1 MRKIL
6 VFSIFLTAIFA
17 GFDVCAATARGGR
30 SVASTLG
37 ATENAEQTETSKDAT
52 DTQDQQNTAVAA
64 RAANRNRVKQN
75 TVTAQ
80 NTTSARVA
88 TRTSAARSA
97 VPKAP
102 VQTSPSTTTTGTGV
116 KARAATKQKAVNLGT
131 KITTA
136 TENTVVPQE
145 CQDAF
150 YGCMDSFCMLDNTS
164 GGRCRCDDRSADL
177 DIVLE
182 QIQKLDAQSKTLAQ
196 EGVERLQRGDAVDT
210 IYSMAE
216 DAANKVIADQKKNEK
231 DLSQLAQ
238 EGKKKARGLDLSTFN
253 SNLFDTDDLFGSG
266 DIFDTSIVDKTGNAL
281 RTEAIKLCT
290 PKVPQQCREYASM
303 LQLVYAQKVKSDCV
317 AYEND
322 LKQQKMNSEN
332 LLQTA
337 QKAVRDAAAEAYE
350 NSNKYDLGQ
359 CTLRFRQCMTGED
372 VCGAGFSKCV
382 VNKMVVS
389 QSSSKMKKVK
399 TGTTVIELEATTYDA
414 VVNNK
419 AMCEHVLKQCVLVK
433 DKVWDE
439 FLRNIAPEL
448 KSAEYAA
455 EDEQRRNCSKNI
467 VSCIKEAASAEGLE
481 EGSDSW
487 SIFTSNMDN
496 VKKICKVQLEQCK
509 AYDKDIEE
517 GIMYYVTLS
526 LNAVRADR
534 CTTKIKQCLQNNCG
548 KDYLGCL
555 GASMKTLRGFCSDDE
570 IEIDCKDKTDEK
582 GSSVDL
588 DKYINQVAQ
597 GLIFNVNNA
606 MVEGCIKAINASM
619 NTYCGGTDTC
629 NNANIDFS
637 DIWQEYVTY
646 RVCPANINPGDSAD
660 KAGTCKKDISAF
672 STADVSCPK
681 WETKRFDALWTSDIT
696 MNLSGGDDIFGYN
709 GKANITRK
717 KRATAKLNSAFK
729 TVNNLVNSDI
739 NLKRCIDGL
748 TAENFNGETIGVDEQ
763 LNAKQRVVANAGGA
777 ASTNNRSSVTKYTSA
792 VQNNLKQTIANAV
805 YDRFIAQYNARVAE
819 LQTDIDSAN
828 ATINEYYKSAGL
840 VCPSQ
845 SSNGTESSDDNTSG
859 TETVACT
866 GKCEL
871 GNCNCCDGAEKK
883 CQCIAYTYFQ
893 ATHVKHHNNTLGEVT
908 QLAGVKYSGDSCT
921 ISFRRHKNCYLVS
934 EFRDDSYYAFVRN
947 ASDAWT
953 GWDCTSHDDVRKV
966 VFNLSDNTNISV
978 DDGCQPKNGDWLA
991 RRLTIGE
998 TQICFNKCTSQIKQ
1012 SLVDANGV
1020 EEKFVNWAGA
1030 DIGSDVWCGHDDFNK
1045 VAGNGTYVTDTDSK
1059 NCPINGTEVKHAN
1072 YKFYDLD

>member
-52 DTQDQQNTAVAA
+52 DTQDQQNMAVAA

-102 VQTSPSTTTTGTGV
+102 VQTSPSTTTGTGV

-350 NSNKYDLGQ
+350 NSNKYDLGH

-534 CTTKIKQCLQNNCG
+534 CTTSIKNCLQKDTNCH
-548 KDYLGCL
+548 KDYSNCV
-555 GASMKTLRGFCSDDE
+555 GAGVQTLWAMCKESVTV
-570 IEIDCKDKTDEK
+570 DCEGYDTTVTVK
-582 GSSVDL
+582 GEEQKLTLEQYVAR
-588 DKYINQVAQ
+588 VAQ
-597 GLIFNVNNA
+597 GLILEVNSELTKHCQKAIDSAVVGLGCSASSCDGTFTIADQYVNKLFDYKICKGGCSGTCYPDVNNI
-606 MVEGCIKAINASM
+606 MYVDGTNWQVCIGRAGLYGYHPAA
-619 NTYCGGTDTC
+619 TTPDLPYCQI
-629 NNANIDFS
+629 ID
-637 DIWQEYVTY
+637 
-646 RVCPANINPGDSAD
+646 D
-660 KAGTCKKDISAF
+660 KCLCYDGH
-672 STADVSCPK
+672 VG
-681 WETKRFDALWTSDIT
+681 L
-696 MNLSGGDDIFGYN
+696 G
-709 GKANITRK
+709 
-717 KRATAKLNSAFK
+717 ATLESICNSAMNNISGNVEINK
-729 TVNNLVNSDI
+729 CVHGVNLQGFGINQTIQRSQTSQPVFTNLTD
-739 NLKRCIDGL
+739 
-748 TAENFNGETIGVDEQ
+748 
-763 LNAKQRVVANAGGA
+763 NAKQMIVQGINGAMAKAYQAKYEELSAKAATDMATVVSKHATTKQEKETSCATMA
-777 ASTNNRSSVTKYTSA
+777 AAKYSETKWRQCEISSY
-792 VQNNLKQTIANAV
+792 L
-805 YDRFIAQYNARVAE
+805 
-819 LQTDIDSAN
+819 DS
-828 ATINEYYKSAGL
+828 NEKCCAKGQ
-840 VCPSQ
+840 CR
-845 SSNGTESSDDNTSG
+845 DNTRYWS
-859 TETVACT
+859 
-866 GKCEL
+866 
-871 GNCNCCDGAEKK
+871 D
-883 CQCIAYTYFQ
+883 
-893 ATHVKHHNNTLGEVT
+893 
-908 QLAGVKYSGDSCT
+908 SGDAAEWGQ
-921 ISFRRHKNCYLVS
+921 RYDVN
-934 EFRDDSYYAFVRN
+934 
-947 ASDAWT
+947 
-953 GWDCTSHDDVRKV
+953 DCSI
-966 VFNLSDNTNISV
+966 F
-978 DDGCQPKNGDWLA
+978 
-991 RRLTIGE
+991 
-998 TQICFNKCTSQIKQ
+998 
-1012 SLVDANGV
+1012 
-1020 EEKFVNWAGA
+1020 
-1030 DIGSDVWCGHDDFNK
+1030 
-1045 VAGNGTYVTDTDSK
+1045 
-1059 NCPINGTEVKHAN
+1059 
-1072 YKFYDLD
+1072 